1 MKIAIIDD
9 ERPARSELRY
19 LLSQVLPE
27 AKIFDADGVKTAD
40 GADERAYLSGNL
52 FGYQSGRSERNR
64 ACVSDQGASE
74 KSGDRVW

>member
-27 AKIFDADGVKTAD
+27 AKIFEADGVKTAD
-40 GADERAYLSGNL
+40 ALMKEHIFQAIFLDINL
-52 FGYQSGRSERNR
+52 G
-64 ACVSDQGASE
+64 
-74 KSGDRVW
+74 